1 MISHQI
7 ISGIG
12 ETFTRKSHTSL
23 YPLIGL
29 EEIRFLVDNP
39 QSVEKQKARWALP
52 SNFHSRNH
60 KEQQAHGS
68 YLYLW
73 ADLDEV
79 AQGIEYVRD
88 VIESIIDVD
97 YEIYTTRSATK
108 HNQKTRVLIPL
119 ANEISSLEW
128 HNHQIILN
136 KLICEHQIKPDTVNK
151 AYGQFFYL
159 PNRGDF
165 YANYSRRSGNYLNP
179 AHEWESYLNIKLTE
193 RTEKTEITE
202 CTDDYRR
209 VQMNKE
215 ITDVIER
222 VEIDYSNL
230 PSDCSPKTEGERNKK
245 QFNFARYLKRD
256 FPNADWNELRPMVLG
271 WYKHFENVIGTKGF
285 SETWSDFRRGWVK
298 IKAPYGKGIESVI
311 ASIDLNVCIPEKFI
325 SLGYTKQ
332 REFKLLLICEQLQ
345 LIHGDEPFFLSCR
358 KAGKLIEYNREG
370 ASLILD
376 SFVAD
381 GILEIVKKHTAQDAT
396 RYRYT
401 WKDLHDPT
409 R

>member
-12 ETFTRKSHTSL
+12 ETFTRKSHKNL

-29 EEIRFLVDNP
+29 DEIRYLVDNP
-39 QSVEKQKARWALP
+39 QSVAKEKARWALP

-79 AQGIEYVRD
+79 AQGVGYVRD

-97 YEIYTTRSATK
+97 YEIYTTRSATR

-128 HNHQIILN
+128 HEYQITLN
-136 KLICEHQIKPDTVNK
+136 KLICEHQIKPDKVNK

-165 YANYSRRSGNYLNP
+165 YAHYSRRNGNYFNP
-179 AHEWESYLNIKLTE
+179 AHQWESYLNIKLTE
-193 RTEKTEITE
+193 RTELTEY
-202 CTDDYRR
+202 TDDYRR
-209 VQMNKE
+209 VKMNIE
-215 ITDVIER
+215 ITDVIDR
-222 VEIDYSNL
+222 VDIDYANL

-256 FPNADWNELRPMVLG
+256 HPNADWSQLRPIVLD
-271 WYKHFENVIGTKGF
+271 WYKHFEGVIGTKGF

-298 IKAPYGKGIESVI
+298 IKVPYGKGIESVI
-311 ASIDLNVCIPEKFI
+311 TGIDLDVAVPEEFI
-325 SLGYTKQ
+325 NLGYTKP

-345 LIHGDEPFFLSCR
+345 LLQGDEPFFLSCR
-358 KAGKLIEYNREG
+358 KAGEMIEYNHEG

-381 GILEIVKKHTAQDAT
+381 GILEIVKKHTAKDAT

-401 WKDLHDPT
+401 WKDLNDT
-409 R
+409 TM